1 MLQTAPRKHRRSLR
15 SAALLGAALLLL
27 PTAPATA
34 QSVPLSGVWS
44 GIAEMPLIAL
54 SLGLNQPDTG
64 LDRLEDVPLP
74 RPDAVA
80 PLLAIDPLP
89 EEWHAPTRF
98 TLMEERSGGLGMEW
112 TVSRRWSVGLTYRR
126 GFENVQLDPTADIPR
141 GTLGGLP
148 VDDRLATQSLIVEFR
163 LNF

>member
-1 MLQTAPRKHRRSLR
+1 MQTAPRKNRRSLR
-15 SAALLGAALLLL
+15 SAALLGAALLML

-44 GIAEMPLIAL
+44 GIAEMPLIAASMEL
-54 SLGLNQPDTG
+54 KMPDTG
-64 LDRLEDVPLP
+64 LERLEDVPLP

-80 PLLAIDPLP
+80 PLFAIDPLP

-98 TLMEERSGGLGMEW
+98 TLVEERSGGLGMGW
-112 TVSRRWSVGLTYRR
+112 TMNRRWSVGLTYRR
-126 GFENVQLDPTADIPR
+126 GFENVQLDPTAEIPR

-148 VDDRLATQSLIVEFR
+148 VDDRLATQSLMLEFR